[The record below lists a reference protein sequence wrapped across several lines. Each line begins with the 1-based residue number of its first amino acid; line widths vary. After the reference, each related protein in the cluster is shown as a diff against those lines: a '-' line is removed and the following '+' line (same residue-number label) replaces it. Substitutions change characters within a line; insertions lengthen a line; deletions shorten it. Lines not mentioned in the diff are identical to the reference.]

1 MSPSPRVIILL
12 ILSLA
17 SPAYGYAAVPL
28 LTGQRAR
35 MTPLRVKALTTS
47 KKVLSADEVAASID
61 PLLRL
66 ASEHFASLALSAAV
80 KLKLPD
86 LIGDGTVTAA
96 DLAESL
102 RSSGHADVNGDALER
117 TMRLLCASGVLEHY
131 AEAPDGRGAL
141 YRLTAVGALLQTGD
155 SDSGAGAGAA
165 GADQPSLA
173 CAVLH
178 WTDPAQL
185 GAWSKLP
192 ELILGGGGLVMGA
205 SESGLVGASAFEL
218 ANGEGAATQLRCDPS
233 YGELV
238 RFIGGTEVPAIL
250 GAYDWAAVGLGG
262 TGTVVDIGGGYGELS
277 EALHR
282 VQPKLRCVNFDL
294 AGVIA
299 EAPARAG
306 VSHVAGDMFDT
317 STIPE
322 CDLILMKHVLADWSD
337 DDAARA
343 LRACAAALTITPGGE
358 QRGRIVVADVALPV
372 GQEANGSGH
381 INLRVDALLALTGN
395 RGERT
400 TTRWQRVATAAGLVV
415 EAFVET
421 PSPSIGL
428 VVLRSC

>member
-1 MSPSPRVIILL
+1 MPPPRVTA
-12 ILSLA
+12 LA
-17 SPAYGYAAVPL
+17 
-28 LTGQRAR
+28 
-35 MTPLRVKALTTS
+35 TS

-102 RSSGHADVNGDALER
+102 CSSGHADVNGDALER
-117 TMRLLCASGVLEHY
+117 TMRLLCASGVLEHC
-131 AEAPDGRGAL
+131 AEAPEGRGAL
-141 YRLTAVGALLQTGD
+141 YRLTPVGALLQTGD
-155 SDSGAGAGAA
+155 SDSGAGAGV

-218 ANGEGAATQLRCDPS
+218 ANGEGAAAQLRCDPS

-238 RFIGGTEVPAIL
+238 RFIGDTEVPAIL
-250 GAYDWAAVGLGG
+250 GAYNWAAVGLEGA
-262 TGTVVDIGGGYGELS
+262 GTVVDIGGGYGELS
-277 EALHR
+277 EALHHA
-282 VQPKLRCVNFDL
+282 QPKLRCVNFDL

-322 CDLILMKHVLADWSD
+322 CDVILMKHVLADWSD
-337 DDAARA
+337 GDAARA
-343 LRACAAALTITPGGE
+343 LRACAAALAITPDGE
-358 QRGRIVVADVALPV
+358 QRGRIVIADVALPV

-381 INLRVDALLALTGN
+381 INLRVDALLALMGN

-400 TTRWQRVATAAGLVV
+400 TTRWQSVATAAGLVV